1 MQFLTLMVHFSL
13 VAWKA
18 EGRMHKDIQSILHAE
33 DEIKQRVEQI
43 GAALARAYA
52 PAADAGETVLLL
64 CVLRGA
70 AIFAADLARAIDL
83 PLEMDYV
90 AVSSYGS
97 QAQSSGTVALLK
109 DASDPIEGKHV
120 ILVEDILDTGLTLHC
135 LMDLLGQ
142 RNPASLAAVALLRK
156 ELPNQQ
162 AVECAHIGF
171 ECPDEFVVGYGL
183 DYAQRYRNLPYI
195 GILKPEVYA

>member
-1 MQFLTLMVHFSL
+1 
-13 VAWKA
+13 
-18 EGRMHKDIQSILHAE
+18 MHNDIQSILYAE
-33 DEIKQRVEQI
+33 DEIKQRVDEI
-43 GAALARAYA
+43 GAALTCAYA
-52 PAADAGETVLLL
+52 PAVDADEPVLLL

-97 QAQSSGTVALLK
+97 GAQSSGTVSLLK
-109 DASDPIEGKHV
+109 DTSDPIEGKHV
-120 ILVEDILDTGLTLHC
+120 IVVEDILDTGLTLHC
-135 LMDLLGQ
+135 LLDLLGK

-156 ELPNQQ
+156 DLPNQQ
-162 AVECAHIGF
+162 SVACAHIGF

-183 DYAQRYRNLPYI
+183 DFAQKYRNLPYI